1 MVQQI
6 TAKWCIWQGVAGVGG
21 GVGARRVR
29 PYLLQ
34 GSAGMASGELAS
46 VIAGTREDWPGG
58 ARTLTP
64 RESTRDRT
72 GTLGFRAE
80 LDPDGDQVWFRTDE
94 DAVGPMPAET
104 PADRGRRLV
113 DVLIVLITSDRQ
125 LGARHQ
131 PLRGPEFAA
140 GDGWLERLGWRRWI
154 PSRPTR
160 PAGAELERPPA
171 TTRHLAEAS
180 TNPNTRRA
188 YSGALRRLRRS
199 ARRPAARGR
208 HPLPPILAELHDQ
221 GRQPRARPGNG
232 RRGLL
237 AGYRRPA
244 GDRGRGQARPFVAA
258 DLAAVLATSHR
269 PTTSRPRQ
277 RVRVG
282 RPRARPTRRRD
293 RPGSSSWS
301 GMRRNEVSALGRRR

>member
-1 MVQQI
+1 
-6 TAKWCIWQGVAGVGG
+6 
-21 GVGARRVR
+21 
-29 PYLLQ
+29 
-34 GSAGMASGELAS
+34 
-46 VIAGTREDWPGG
+46 
-58 ARTLTP
+58 
-64 RESTRDRT
+64 
-72 GTLGFRAE
+72 
-80 LDPDGDQVWFRTDE
+80 
-94 DAVGPMPAET
+94 MPAET

-188 YSGALRRLRRS
+188 YSGALRRLRRL

-208 HPLPPILAELHDQ
+208 HPLPPIPRRAPRPGPGAGEGLDGGGRSVLR
-221 GRQPRARPGNG
+221 GPPRRQPRARPGNG